1 MSKPS
6 VILDEYRDRYPEPE
20 HDWRFRAGR
29 MAEQMAMLG
38 TDLLQAQKL
47 LTKARHQRDS
57 LAVTLVDVQRER
69 LTAESKLDSANRIIG
84 EQLATIAVLNR
95 IKPSPDTPTPWVMK
109 VHACPNAPK
118 DGTVM
123 QAISGLCPFCGKP
136 LGEHQSVT
144 VGSEKADA
152 MVDSKPSTVNHAAKV
167 HVCEHRM
174 ECRDCGAVP
183 SGPRLKSELEK

>member
-6 VILDEYRDRYPEPE
+6 EILDEYRDRYPEPE

-57 LAVTLVDVQRER
+57 LAVTLVDAQRER

-95 IKPSPDTPTPWVMK
+95 IKPSPDTSRLIKAAKALLQNYEKCPQNPHNDPTIRRRYL
-109 VHACPNAPK
+109 
-118 DGTVM
+118 DGLRDALVQT
-123 QAISGLCPFCGKP
+123 
-136 LGEHQSVT
+136 
-144 VGSEKADA
+144 EKACDA
-152 MVDSKPSTVNHAAKV
+152 CIDAGSGMTGQSMKCPAHSAK
-167 HVCEHRM
+167 
-174 ECRDCGAVP
+174 ECNR
-183 SGPRLKSELEK
+183 